1 MDGWMMDGSMDE
13 RMGRCMDGWR
23 DGQMD
28 RWINGWMDGRMD
40 GWMVYIIQ
48 YKNLFYKNN
57 YLA

>member
-1 MDGWMMDGSMDE
+1 MDGSMDE